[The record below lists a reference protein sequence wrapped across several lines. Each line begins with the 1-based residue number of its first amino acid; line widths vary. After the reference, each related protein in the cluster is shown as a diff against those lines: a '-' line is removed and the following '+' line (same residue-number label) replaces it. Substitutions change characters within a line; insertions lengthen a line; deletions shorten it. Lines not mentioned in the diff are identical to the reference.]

1 MPTIQ
6 PLVDALER
14 LGSMQIALAISAAC
28 ILMLLVSERRMALL
42 FYAAQGILA
51 ATLMLPQLYQSV
63 TIVRMGVALVTTVLL
78 STLAGHPQSLQPKP
92 SRPPRR
98 GWFMALSLALRAT
111 SSGGMG
117 LGFRVIV
124 IIFGT
129 FVVYGL
135 WRAYPLAL
143 APQWIG
149 FALYELM
156 VTGLLM
162 ILTHVDPL
170 HKGLGLLTLMNGFQN
185 LYLYL
190 EPSLLVIALWQFLLI
205 IISLAIAFFT
215 EAWLRIGSTEIGA
228 P

>member
-14 LGSMQIALAISAAC
+14 LGSVELALAISAASV
-28 ILMLLVSERRMALL
+28 LMLLMSERRMAVL
-42 FYAAQGILA
+42 FYAIQGLLA

-63 TIVRMGVALVTTVLL
+63 AIVRMGVALVTAILV
-78 STLAGHPQSLQPKP
+78 STLAGRPQPSQPR
-92 SRPPRR
+92 SSQLPRGR
-98 GWFMALSLALRAT
+98 FVQLSLALRAT
-111 SSGGMG
+111 SSGDMG

-124 IIFGT
+124 VIFGT

-135 WRAYPLAL
+135 WRAYPLEL

-162 ILTHVDPL
+162 ILTHMDPL
-170 HKGLGLLTLMNGFQN
+170 RKGLGLLTLMNGLQN

-205 IISLAIAFFT
+205 IMSLAIAFFA
-215 EAWLRIGSTEIGA
+215 EAWLRIGSREMGA